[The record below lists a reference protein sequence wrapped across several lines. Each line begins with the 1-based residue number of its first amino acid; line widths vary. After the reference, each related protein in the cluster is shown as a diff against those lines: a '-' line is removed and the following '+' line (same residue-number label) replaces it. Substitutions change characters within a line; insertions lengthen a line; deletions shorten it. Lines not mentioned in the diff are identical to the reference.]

1 MDDNDTK
8 FLIVKDNRTKQIK
21 YFDYDKIDGY
31 NLRAKKN
38 YNFFDD
44 INVSRVIIIN
54 PSFSQKIARRKMNSK
69 FERLLT
75 MMQVVCEDDDT
86 GEGLDIVLDEAN
98 KLKMELINKYRKFLE
113 AEELELMYKKIEIV
127 EKELDLR
134 KKAIVYT
141 NGYGEYEKDEELTTG
156 KSR

>member
-1 MDDNDTK
+1 MDNNDTK
-8 FLIVKDNRTKQIK
+8 FLIVKDNKSKQIK

-38 YNFFDD
+38 ANYFDD

-54 PSFSQKIARRKMNSK
+54 PSFSEKIARKKMNAK

-86 GEGLDIVLDEAN
+86 GEGLEIVLDEAN
-98 KLKMELINKYRKFLE
+98 KFKMELINKYRKYIE
-113 AEELELMYKKIEIV
+113 DEELELMYKKIEIV
-127 EKELDLR
+127 ERELDLR
-134 KKAIVYT
+134 RKAIEYT
-141 NGYGEYEKDEELTTG
+141 NGYGQYEEELTEG

>member
-1 MDDNDTK
+1 MKDDDSK
-8 FLIVKDNRTKQIK
+8 FLIVKDKDSKEIR

-31 NLRAKKN
+31 NLKAKKN
-38 YNFFDD
+38 SNYFDD

-54 PSFSQKIARRKMNSK
+54 PSFSEKIAKKKMDAK

-75 MMQVVCEDDDT
+75 MMNIVLEEDDT

-98 KLKMELINKYRKFLE
+98 KFRMEIINKYRRFI
-113 AEELELMYKKIEIV
+113 EERDLELILKKLEIIEREV
-127 EKELDLR
+127 RLR
-134 KKAIVYT
+134 KKAIDYT
-141 NGYGEYEKDEELTTG
+141 KGYGDYDEELTTG